1 MDDIDD
7 MIQTVVTSQWE
18 ATQRGVMSMWTIYDR
33 PEDWPD
39 GYIARR
45 YETSE
50 GETVLTDNKLAA
62 GPEALTLMR
71 FVFQEAGLR
80 FAPRNP
86 NDRPEVVEVWM

>member
-18 ATQRGVMSMWTIYDR
+18 AAQRGVMSMWTIYDR

-50 GETVLTDNKLAA
+50 GETVMTDNNLAG
-62 GPEALTLMR
+62 GPEALMLLR
-71 FVFQEAGLR
+71 FVFEEAGLR
-80 FAPRNP
+80 YRPRHR
-86 NDRPEVVEVWM
+86 DDKPEVVEMWM